1 MCEDGKSE
9 ATAEAGATSSRVHPP
24 STSRLISG
32 RSSRLPTPES
42 ILQDPDG
49 RRVARSFLADSL
61 IDMRLPPRSSP
72 SSPRP
77 RKKRGIDQVVS
88 GSLPPSPDKMFLELD
103 EQREAARRARPTTP
117 VPHRDSKPEGVV
129 VKGQDNKRQR
139 RPPIRSS
146 NPAPEAAPTSAA
158 QITDSGGNGKPSR
171 RLSQSSSSLEQQRG

>member
-24 STSRLISG
+24 STSRLSGRSG

-42 ILQDPDG
+42 LLQDPDG
-49 RRVARSFLADSL
+49 RRVARTFLADSL
-61 IDMRLPPRSSP
+61 IDMRLPPRASP

-103 EQREAARRARPTTP
+103 EQHEEAKRARPTTP
-117 VPHRDSKPEGVV
+117 VPTP
-129 VKGQDNKRQR
+129 
-139 RPPIRSS
+139 RPQ
-146 NPAPEAAPTSAA
+146 T
-158 QITDSGGNGKPSR
+158 
-171 RLSQSSSSLEQQRG
+171 

>member
-24 STSRLISG
+24 STSGRSG

-42 ILQDPDG
+42 LLQDPDG
-49 RRVARSFLADSL
+49 RRVARTFLADSL
-61 IDMRLPPRSSP
+61 IDMRLPPRASP

-103 EQREAARRARPTTP
+103 EQHEEAKRARRTTP
-117 VPHRDSKPEGVV
+117 VAHRDSKPEEVV
-129 VKGQDNKRQR
+129 VEGQDSKRQR
-139 RPPIRSS
+139 RLPIRGS
-146 NPAPEAAPTSAA
+146 NPTPEAAPTSAA
-158 QITDSGGNGKPSR
+158 QTTDSGGNGTSSR
-171 RLSQSSSSLEQQRG
+171 RPYQSSSSPEQQKG